1 MNVLFKYWESHL
13 LIFPEKKKDSIHI
26 NTVYYKSTIIHIFV
40 KYKQAP
46 EPVVYTSASDS
57 TARSSDSSPG
67 TNKVKVATV

>member
-40 KYKQAP
+40 KYKQAQAQVLSLLFIPRQVIPLPGARTPHP
-46 EPVVYTSASDS
+46 EQT
-57 TARSSDSSPG
+57 R
-67 TNKVKVATV
+67 